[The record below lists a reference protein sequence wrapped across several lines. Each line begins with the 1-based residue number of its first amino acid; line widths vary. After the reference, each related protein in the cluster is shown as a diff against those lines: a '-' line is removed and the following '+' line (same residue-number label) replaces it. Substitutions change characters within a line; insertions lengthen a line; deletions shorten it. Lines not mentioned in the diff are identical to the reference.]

1 MSVWRRNPGYK
12 PEWLDDNEPIEAR
25 DISGT
30 IYHIGKASDY
40 EWNYDNREAIWI
52 LHEYRLLSDDPEQGD
67 GCHSQSE
74 KPSEIVAQSDL
85 EVCLRHIKES
95 IGTNELAVIISN
107 NEYMIEYRECMYTCK
122 DEVTAIELI
131 NTFVKAEKYYVG

>member
-12 PEWLDDNEPIEAR
+12 PEWLDDNEMIEAR
-25 DISGT
+25 DLTGGESN
-30 IYHIGKASDY
+30 IG
-40 EWNYDNREAIWI
+40 RAIDFTWRYGCGDWDV
-52 LHEYRLLSDDPEQGD
+52 HEYRLLSDDPEQGD
-67 GCHSQSE
+67 SYHSPTDEVPEVHSQD
-74 KPSEIVAQSDL
+74 DL
-85 EVCLRHIKES
+85 ERCLRHIKES
-95 IGTNELAVIISN
+95 IGSNELAVIISN